1 MKYKKRF
8 IIKSLDCEGDV
19 SKSSNNLGSVA
30 KFLGT
35 TVLLVAV
42 LVGGIYFAKG
52 RNASFAAQNNDTQ
65 QIQQPE
71 VVQIAPEN
79 INSSG
84 NEEAVSQSDQEANSL
99 SENSTTQVVA
109 NEVPSTGVS
118 GLETAMT
125 ATLIFMSVYLY
136 RRIYS
141 MRTLYRK
148 LLS

>member
-1 MKYKKRF
+1 M
-8 IIKSLDCEGDV
+8 

-52 RNASFAAQNNDTQ
+52 RNASFATQNNDGQ

-71 VVQIAPEN
+71 IVQVASEN
-79 INSSG
+79 INSNSDVGSG
-84 NEEAVSQSDQEANSL
+84 EIVPQSDQETNPS
-99 SENSTTQVVA
+99 SENSTVQIAA

-118 GLETAMT
+118 GLETVIT
-125 ATLIFMSVYLY
+125 VTLIFMSVYLY

-148 LLS
+148 LLP